1 MLKHWDAPPLSCLP
15 KPGPVAT
22 CTKLL
27 PSKKNAHIVAALT
40 LIGMIRVL
48 RNGLELESDAEFLA
62 ITLIFSCA
70 LIANIYFL
78 AKLMT
83 ALEWN
88 IAVIILLCIG
98 FVITGIFAFLI
109 VTISASS
116 ALRKEGIQVGLLGVD
131 SATLKELKGRYQ
143 TD

>member
-1 MLKHWDAPPLSCLP
+1 
-15 KPGPVAT
+15 
-22 CTKLL
+22 
-27 PSKKNAHIVAALT
+27 
-40 LIGMIRVL
+40 MIRVL

-98 FVITGIFAFLI
+98 FVITRTFAFLI
-109 VTISASS
+109 VTISATS